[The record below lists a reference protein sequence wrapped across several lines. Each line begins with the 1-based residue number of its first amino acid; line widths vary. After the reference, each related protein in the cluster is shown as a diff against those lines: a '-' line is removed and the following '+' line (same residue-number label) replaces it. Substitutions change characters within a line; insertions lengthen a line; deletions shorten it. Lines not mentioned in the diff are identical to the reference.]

1 MTFCL
6 RLLSVAL
13 LTLWG
18 FAALASQPVEWS
30 DLPDPAAQDFE
41 DPFRELSAEQ
51 FDDLRF
57 ALRLR
62 GRLQQDVGSADE
74 QHKWQELLSETEQV
88 LAADQIDIDRLMSQR
103 DAVIQRREMADTA
116 GNPKVN
122 DQVVTITGYM
132 VPGPSDEQGHGV
144 AYLVPQPGMCSH
156 LPPPPPNQMI
166 RVRLSDQW
174 APTLYYEHVRLTGR
188 LTIAP
193 TEYEMFVI
201 DGQVPMRATFR
212 LDVHNAEPLGSGEEH
227 FQEFLTVHD
236 RLRAALRQKSGGPAE
251 GP

>member
-62 GRLQQDVGSADE
+62 GRLQQDVGSAD
-74 QHKWQELLSETEQV
+74 
-88 LAADQIDIDRLMSQR
+88 
-103 DAVIQRREMADTA
+103 
-116 GNPKVN
+116 
-122 DQVVTITGYM
+122 
-132 VPGPSDEQGHGV
+132 
-144 AYLVPQPGMCSH
+144 
-156 LPPPPPNQMI
+156 
-166 RVRLSDQW
+166 
-174 APTLYYEHVRLTGR
+174 
-188 LTIAP
+188 
-193 TEYEMFVI
+193 
-201 DGQVPMRATFR
+201 
-212 LDVHNAEPLGSGEEH
+212 
-227 FQEFLTVHD
+227 
-236 RLRAALRQKSGGPAE
+236 
-251 GP
+251 